1 MSNLLNQS
9 CEAMTACCAQYLFSY
24 GTLRYENV
32 QLTTFGRKLLGQ
44 ADSLPGYFLKS
55 IQIKDPDVIKKSGEA
70 VHSIIHFS
78 GNPEDQIAGVV
89 FKISLEELKQS
100 DSYEVSDYKR
110 IQVNL
115 SSGISAWV
123 YVSKDTI

>member
-1 MSNLLNQS
+1 MNNHSNQS
-9 CEAMTACCAQYLFSY
+9 CEAMTACSTEYLFSY

-32 QLTTFGRKLLGQ
+32 QLATFGRTLTGQ
-44 ADSLPGYFLKS
+44 TDSLPGYFLKT

-78 GNPEDQIAGVV
+78 GNPKDQITGVV
-89 FKISLEELKQS
+89 FKISSEELKQA
-100 DSYEVSDYKR
+100 DRYEVDDYKR

-115 SSGISAWV
+115 LSGISAWV
-123 YVSKDTI
+123 YVSKDNV